1 MIGCNISVYK
11 DNLYYV
17 ACEDDENFYIVGFCS
32 KFNALECFYNY
43 KTKYKSTKIGEI
55 KGQVTIENLIFDY
68 FMKFRGKV

>member
-17 ACEDDENFYIVGFCS
+17 ACEDDNNFYIQGFCS
-32 KFNALECFYNY
+32 KFIALEIFNNY
-43 KTKYKSTKIGEI
+43 KAKFKNVKIGEI